1 MLKLT
6 DFEYSL
12 KTLANLCFDGSDKES
27 IKLQVA
33 LGKKLLSRTDS
44 LATLKGAME
53 WCKNHN
59 IKSGSTLRGI
69 MAVANSINKGES
81 PLIPLDTSSS
91 QSLIIS
97 VITRDN
103 AGIKEFFNTR
113 DIYTQVANYLKDR
126 FPNLKDTP
134 RKVFKKAFMAWGYG
148 GSSHF
153 KQLLGVKDEELDCI
167 MRDMAKELNFLGIY
181 IFRQVC
187 LDAWSE
193 DKIQYRWCLPDDYMV
208 NWVITQDTFARDWKG
223 NYVYPANKV
232 NLELDGLKKQID
244 CRWAKVG
251 TRSPKESGTRSIGAN
266 AIHSLDAY
274 LMREMVRRCKKSFN
288 YDSLE
293 GIEIG
298 ELNTKDIIATNLYYA
313 YKNTGMVSMEIMNHL
328 SYGDTIPE
336 DYYNAI
342 QEVLAK
348 LPKEGFTVRP
358 IHDEFACLASH
369 ANEMKAQ
376 FNMLIGELYNSTM
389 LEYFNYVFDLKAFKK
404 GTYDKSIYSSILES
418 DYLLA

>member
-1 MLKLT
+1 MLNLT
-6 DFEYSL
+6 AFEYSL
-12 KTLANLCFDGSDKES
+12 KTLANLCFDGSDKEP
-27 IKLQVA
+27 IELQVA
-33 LGKKLLSRTDS
+33 LGKKLLPHTES

-53 WCKNHN
+53 WCKERG

-69 MAVANSINKGES
+69 MATANVINKGES

-103 AGIKEFFNTR
+103 KGIKEFFGTR
-113 DIYTQVANYLKDR
+113 DIYTQVANYLKER
-126 FPNLKDTP
+126 FPNLRDTP

-153 KQLLGVKDEELDCI
+153 KQLLEVKDEELDCI
-167 MRDMAKELNFLGIY
+167 MRDMAKKLNFLGIY

-187 LDAWSE
+187 LDAWS
-193 DKIQYRWCLPDDYMV
+193 DKIQYQWTLPDDYMV
-208 NWVITQDTFARDWKG
+208 NWVITQDTFARDWQG

-288 YDSLE
+288 YESLE

-298 ELNTKDIIATNLYYA
+298 ELNTKDIMATNLYYA
-313 YKNTGMVSMEIMNHL
+313 YKSTGMVSMEIMNHL
-328 SYGDTIPE
+328 NYGDVLPE

-348 LPKEGFTVRP
+348 LPEEGFTVRP

-376 FNMLIGELYNSTM
+376 FNMLIGELYNSDM
-389 LEYFNYVFDLKAFKK
+389 LGYFNYVFDLKEFKR
-404 GTYDKSIYSSILES
+404 GTYDKDIYSSILDS
-418 DYLLA
+418 DYLLS

>member
-12 KTLANLCFDGSDKES
+12 KTLANLCFDGSDKET

-33 LGKKLLSRTDS
+33 LGKKLIPFTDS

-53 WCKNHN
+53 WCKAHS

-103 AGIKEFFNTR
+103 NGIKEFFGTR
-113 DIYTQVANYLKDR
+113 DIYTQVANYLKAKYPD
-126 FPNLKDTP
+126 LKDTP

-153 KQLLGVKDEELDCI
+153 KQLLGVKDEQLDVI
-167 MRDMAKELNFLGIY
+167 MRDMAKSLNFLGIY
-181 IFRQVC
+181 IFRQIC

-193 DKIQYRWCLPDDYMV
+193 DKIQYQWFLPDGYKV
-208 NWVITQDTFARDWKG
+208 NWVITQDTFARDWNG
-223 NYVYPANKV
+223 NFVYPANKV

-251 TRSPKESGTRSIGAN
+251 TRSPKEAGTRSIGAN

-288 YDSLE
+288 RDSLE
-293 GIEIG
+293 GIEVGDLNVKDVMAI
-298 ELNTKDIIATNLYYA
+298 ELYGS
-313 YKNTGMVSMEIMNHL
+313 YKETGMVSVNIMNHL
-328 SYGDTIPE
+328 NYGDVIPE

-348 LPKEGFTVRP
+348 LPSEGFTVRP

-369 ANEMKAQ
+369 ANEMKTQ
-376 FNMLIGELYNSTM
+376 FNMLIGELYNSNM
-389 LEYFNYVFDLKAFKK
+389 LGYFNKVFDLKEFKK
-404 GTYDKSIYSSILES
+404 GTYSKDVYSNILES